1 MTRPYFITTA
11 ISYPNGPPHI
21 GHAYEAI
28 ATDVIARFH
37 RLAGKEVYFL
47 TGTDDHGQKMFQ
59 TARNQNMTPLELADQ
74 LTPRFRDMVSAF
86 KCSNDDFIRTSE
98 DRHYKAVAAIWQRM
112 ADNGDI
118 YKDSY
123 AGWYSIRDEAF
134 YTEAE
139 LITDKAGNKTAPS
152 GTEVEWVEEE
162 SYFFRLSAY
171 QDRLLDYYNSHP
183 DFIAPT
189 TRKNEIVSFVSGGL
203 KDLSI
208 SRTSFNWGVPVPN
221 EPEHVVY
228 VWVDALTN
236 YLTAAG
242 FPENETAVW
251 PAALH
256 IIGKDI
262 TRFHAVYWPAFLM
275 SAKLDIPEKIFA
287 HGFLTLRGEKMSK
300 SAGNVMDPFNM
311 VARYGA
317 ENLRYFFMREVP
329 FGQDGSFSNEAIVNR
344 VNADLANDMGNLAQR
359 SLSMIAKNCDGIMP
373 TPDFNEDG
381 DTALL
386 KLADALQDKV
396 VNAMDKLAIHDYL
409 KSVFELVSEAN
420 RYFAEQ
426 EPWNLKKTNPVRMGT
441 VLYLAAETIRQSA
454 IALQPVIPEGSS
466 KLLDLLTIPDDQ
478 RSFDSLGS
486 AGRLTTGQN
495 LPKPEVIFPR
505 LEVDTET

>member
-1 MTRPYFITTA
+1 
-11 ISYPNGPPHI
+11 
-21 GHAYEAI
+21 
-28 ATDVIARFH
+28 
-37 RLAGKEVYFL
+37 
-47 TGTDDHGQKMFQ
+47 
-59 TARNQNMTPLELADQ
+59 
-74 LTPRFRDMVSAF
+74 
-86 KCSNDDFIRTSE
+86 
-98 DRHYKAVAAIWQRM
+98 
-112 ADNGDI
+112 
-118 YKDSY
+118 
-123 AGWYSIRDEAF
+123 
-134 YTEAE
+134 
-139 LITDKAGNKTAPS
+139 
-152 GTEVEWVEEE
+152 
-162 SYFFRLSAY
+162 
-171 QDRLLDYYNSHP
+171 
-183 DFIAPT
+183 
-189 TRKNEIVSFVSGGL
+189 
-203 KDLSI
+203 
-208 SRTSFNWGVPVPN
+208 
-221 EPEHVVY
+221 
-228 VWVDALTN
+228 
-236 YLTAAG
+236 
-242 FPENETAVW
+242 
-251 PAALH
+251 
-256 IIGKDI
+256 
-262 TRFHAVYWPAFLM
+262 M

-329 FGQDGSFSNEAIVNR
+329 FGQDGSFSDEAIVNR
-344 VNADLANDMGNLAQR
+344 VNADLANDLGNLAQR

-426 EPWNLKKTNPVRMGT
+426 EPWSLKKTDPARMGT

-486 AGRLTTGQN
+486 AGRLATGQN

>member
-37 RLAGKEVYFL
+37 RLAGEEVYFL

-59 TARNQNMTPLELADQ
+59 TARDQNMSPLELADE
-74 LTPRFRDMVSAF
+74 LTPRFRDMVAAF
-86 KCSNDDFIRTSE
+86 NCSNDDFIRTSE
-98 DRHYKAVAAIWQRM
+98 ARHYEAVATIWKLM

-123 AGWYSIRDEAF
+123 AGWYSVRDEAF

-139 LITDKAGNKTAPS
+139 LQTNEAGVKIAPS

-171 QDRLLDYYNSHP
+171 QDKLLAYYDSHP

-189 TRKNEIVSFVSGGL
+189 SRKNEIVSFVSGGL

-208 SRTSFNWGVPVPN
+208 SRTSFSWGVPVPDD
-221 EPEHVVY
+221 PDHVVY

-242 FPENETAVW
+242 FPDNHASLW

-275 SAKLDIPEKIFA
+275 SAQIALPEKVFA

-300 SAGNVMDPFNM
+300 SAGNVMDPFDM
-311 VARYGA
+311 IERFGS

-329 FGQDGSFSNEAIVNR
+329 FGQDGSFSDDAIINR
-344 VNADLANDMGNLAQR
+344 VNADLANDLGNLAQR
-359 SLSMIAKNCDGIMP
+359 SLSMIAKNCEGIMP
-373 TPDFNEDG
+373 TPDLNAEG
-381 DTALL
+381 DAALL
-386 KLADALQDKV
+386 ALADGLHEKITRS
-396 VNAMDKLAIHDYL
+396 MDRLAIHEYL
-409 KSVFELVSEAN
+409 KSVFELVSQAN

-426 EPWNLKKTNPVRMGT
+426 EPWSLKKTDPERMGT
-441 VLYLAAETIRQSA
+441 VLYLAAETIRQAA
-454 IALQPVIPEGSS
+454 ITLQPVIPEGASQ
-466 KLLDLLTIPDDQ
+466 LLNLLCVPDNERD
-478 RSFDSLGS
+478 FASLGT
-486 AGRLTTGQN
+486 AGRLASGQA

-505 LEVDTET
+505 LEADPEA

>member
-37 RLAGKEVYFL
+37 RLAGEDVYFL

-59 TARNQNMTPLELADQ
+59 TARDQNIAPLELADQ
-74 LTPRFRDMVSAF
+74 LTPRFKEMVAAF
-86 KCSNDDFIRTSE
+86 KCSNNDFIRTSE
-98 DRHYKAVAAIWQRM
+98 ERHYKAVAAIWQRM

-123 AGWYSIRDEAF
+123 AGWYSVRDEAF

-139 LITDKAGNKTAPS
+139 LISDEAGNKTAPS

-171 QDRLLDYYNSHP
+171 EDKLLDYYKSHP

-208 SRTSFNWGVPVPN
+208 SRTSFSWGVPVPDD
-221 EPEHVVY
+221 PEHVVY

-242 FPENETAVW
+242 FPDNDSPLW

-256 IIGKDI
+256 VIGKDI

-275 SAKLDIPEKIFA
+275 SAKLGLPKNIFA

-300 SAGNVMDPFNM
+300 SAGNVMDPFDM
-311 VARYGA
+311 VNRYGS

-329 FGQDGSFSNEAIVNR
+329 FGQDGSFSDEAIVNR
-344 VNADLANDMGNLAQR
+344 VNADLANDLGNLAQR

-373 TPDFNEDG
+373 TPHLNEEG
-381 DTALL
+381 DASLL
-386 KLADALQDKV
+386 TLADGLHAKMND
-396 VNAMDKLAIHDYL
+396 AMDRLAIHEYL
-409 KSVFELVSEAN
+409 KSIFELVSEAN

-426 EPWNLKKTNPVRMGT
+426 EPWGLKKTDPARMGT
-441 VLYLAAETIRQSA
+441 VLYLAAEIIRQAS
-454 IALQPVIPEGSS
+454 IALQPVIPEGSLN
-466 KLLDLLTIPDDQ
+466 LLDLLDVPQEQ
-478 RSFDSLGS
+478 RTFNFLGS
-486 AGRLTTGQN
+486 TGRLAFGQN

-505 LEVDTET
+505 LEMDAEA

>member
-37 RLAGKEVYFL
+37 RLAGEDVYFL

-59 TARNQNMTPLELADQ
+59 TARDQNITPLELADE
-74 LTPRFRDMVSAF
+74 LTPRFREMVAAF
-86 KCSNDDFIRTSE
+86 KCSNNDFIRTSE
-98 DRHYKAVAAIWQRM
+98 ERHYKAVAAIWQRM

-123 AGWYSIRDEAF
+123 AGWYSVRDEAF

-139 LITDKAGNKTAPS
+139 LISNEAGNKTAPS

-171 QDRLLDYYNSHP
+171 EDKLLDYYKSHP

-208 SRTSFNWGVPVPN
+208 SRTSFSWGVPVPDD
-221 EPEHVVY
+221 PEHVVY

-242 FPENETAVW
+242 FPDTDAPLW

-256 IIGKDI
+256 VIGKDI

-275 SAKLDIPEKIFA
+275 SAKLELPKNIFA

-300 SAGNVMDPFNM
+300 SAGNVMSPFDM
-311 VARYGA
+311 VDRYGS

-329 FGQDGSFSNEAIVNR
+329 FGQDGSFSDEAIVNR
-344 VNADLANDMGNLAQR
+344 VNADLANDLGNLAQR

-373 TPDFNEDG
+373 TPDLNEEG
-381 DTALL
+381 DASLL
-386 KLADALQDKV
+386 ALADGLHAKMND
-396 VNAMDKLAIHDYL
+396 AMDRLAIHEYL
-409 KSVFELVSEAN
+409 KSIFELVSEAN

-426 EPWNLKKTNPVRMGT
+426 EPWSLKKTDPARMGT
-441 VLYLAAETIRQSA
+441 VLYLAAEIIRQAS
-454 IALQPVIPEGSS
+454 IALQPVIPESS
-466 KLLDLLTIPDDQ
+466 LSLLDLLDVPQEQ
-478 RSFDSLGS
+478 RTFNFLGS
-486 AGRLTTGQN
+486 TGRLASGQN

-505 LEVDTET
+505 LEMDTEA